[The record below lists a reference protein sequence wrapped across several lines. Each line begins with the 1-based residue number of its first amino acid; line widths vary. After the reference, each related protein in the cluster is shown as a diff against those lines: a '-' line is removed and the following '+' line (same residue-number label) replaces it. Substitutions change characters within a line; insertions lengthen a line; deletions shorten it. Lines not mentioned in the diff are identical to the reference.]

1 MSPKLPGMNTTHYP
15 SLEAF
20 YASDFRR
27 RHSRE
32 RDLGLLWRDRDTT
45 VRAAWLQGTG
55 EVYLFTYPRV
65 DGGGGTVD
73 VLDRRFGRRDLLT
86 AFAGYRDVCG
96 RAGSLLWFLER
107 ARGETMRR

>member
-1 MSPKLPGMNTTHYP
+1 MSPKLPGMNTTRDP

-32 RDLGLLWRDRDTT
+32 RDLGLLWRDRGTAAF
-45 VRAAWLQGTG
+45 RAAWRLGTG
-55 EVYLFTYPRV
+55 EVYLFWYPRV
-65 DGGGGTVD
+65 DGGGGTVE
-73 VLDRRFGRRDLLT
+73 VLDRRFRRRDLLT

-96 RAGSLLWFLER
+96 RAGSLLWFLDR
-107 ARGETMRR
+107 AHG